1 MINRRSFLQQ
11 SLAVV
16 SLGIGVPSV
25 FSKAVAAAAEEKAS
39 ASVAGKTLIVV
50 QMAGG
55 VDGLNTVI
63 PYTNAAYHAG
73 RSALAVPEA
82 DMLIVDDRI
91 AFHPSLAALKSEY
104 DAGNLAVIEGV
115 GYPQPNLS
123 HFKSMDIWH
132 AADPR
137 GRGAGYG
144 WIGRLADTAYAGST
158 DPSLVVHVG
167 DRVPYALH
175 AAVHRPIAFTAPQ
188 AYRWIGA
195 KSEVDAL
202 ESAGALC
209 EGMDEGAAGATGPH
223 RGRDSAL
230 ARMRRVL
237 IEAQRSSEKVREAA
251 ASYRPQAVYPN
262 NPLAGSLATVAALL
276 AGGLGTRIYSVET
289 GGYDT
294 HQGQKNRH
302 DGLMATLGA
311 SLGAFWKDL
320 RAQKLDER
328 VTLVAF
334 SEFGRRVKENA
345 SGGTDHGVAGPMFV
359 IGSSVKGGLYGKHP
373 SLTELDRGDLI
384 HTTDFRRV
392 YSTVID
398 RWIGGDHRD
407 ALGKKWEALGFM
419 A

>member
-1 MINRRSFLQQ
+1 MDLTRRDFLQLGAAGAGVFCFGPSLWAAARDAVGPALDNDHVLVLLQ
-11 SLAVV
+11 LSGGNDGLSTVVPFADDAYGRSRTSTRIAEKGLLKLNDHVGLHPNLGGLKEIWDAGSLA
-16 SLGIGVPSV
+16 
-25 FSKAVAAAAEEKAS
+25 
-39 ASVAGKTLIVV
+39 IV
-50 QMAGG
+50 QG
-55 VDGLNTVI
+55 T
-63 PYTNAAYHAG
+63 
-73 RSALAVPEA
+73 
-82 DMLIVDDRI
+82 
-91 AFHPSLAALKSEY
+91 
-104 DAGNLAVIEGV
+104 
-115 GYPQPNLS
+115 GYPDPNRS

-195 KSEVDAL
+195 KSEVEAL

-209 EGMDEGAAGATGPH
+209 EGMDEGAADATGPH

-398 RWIGGDHRD
+398 RWIGGNHRD